1 MRNILFIFLSLVLV
15 SCSLDSDSQPPTQTN
30 AKWSL
35 IQAIGGVAGTS
46 TSYQLNQI
54 NWTFNEVDGTLIV
67 EHNTAGV
74 SDALDPGT
82 YDYSIQ
88 SIANDDFLFIDD
100 VEYGSIRVSGNRF
113 TINQNIASDGS
124 IIADKFEYRFAR

>member
-1 MRNILFIFLSLVLV
+1 MRKFAFILLSLVLV
-15 SCSLDSDSQPPTQTN
+15 SCSIESDLQPTTPTS

-35 IQAIGGVAGTS
+35 VQAVGGLAGS
-46 TSYQLNQI
+46 TTNYQQNQI

-88 SIANDDFLFIDD
+88 TIANDDFLFVDD
-100 VEYGSIRVSGNRF
+100 VEYGSIIVTGNRF
-113 TINQNIASDGS
+113 LINQNIASDGS
-124 IIADKFEYRFAR
+124 IIADKFEYSFVR

>member
-1 MRNILFIFLSLVLV
+1 MRKIAFILLSLVFV
-15 SCSLDSDSQPPTQTN
+15 NCSIDSDSQPPTQTS

-35 IQAIGGVAGTS
+35 IQAIGGVAGS
-46 TSYQLNQI
+46 NMVYSQNQI
-54 NWTFNEVDGTLIV
+54 NWTFNEVNATLIV

-88 SIANDDFLFIDD
+88 TIANDDFLFIDD
-100 VEYGSIRVSGNRF
+100 VEYGSIVITGNRF
-113 TINQNIASDGS
+113 IINQNIASDGS
-124 IIADKFEYRFAR
+124 IITDKFEYRFAR